1 MFSAPIGLATN
12 SLFLLSW
19 RVVPRMLPNAWSL
32 QRRLGA
38 MILISFFCWFSV
50 ATGVLYFTQSL
61 HSLFQVEL
69 VGVLAAL
76 LKLTLGIAATWKP
89 PPAPSSSS
97 LDKVTKRVLLFRG
110 IFAFLAIFV
119 AVLLSQVNDFVAGV
133 AAVFPAVFSTTM
145 IAVWISAG
153 EAVQGGAVGPMML
166 GTCCGSAYTIICGFL
181 IPEWGVILGVLSA
194 WFLAVAFV
202 SIPAFFWVRWRLGKA
217 NENYQMATGGNWE
230 EKELEDWQSY
240 SDE

>member
-1 MFSAPIGLATN
+1 MWLQNVWETALFSGTFAGLLAVLITLAIESFGGLYGGIIGSLPGTIVPASIGIWDQCNGSAERFRISMFSAPIGLATN

-119 AVLLSQVNDFVAGV
+119 AVLLSDRKSVV
-133 AAVFPAVFSTTM
+133 
-145 IAVWISAG
+145 
-153 EAVQGGAVGPMML
+153 
-166 GTCCGSAYTIICGFL
+166 
-181 IPEWGVILGVLSA
+181 
-194 WFLAVAFV
+194 
-202 SIPAFFWVRWRLGKA
+202 
-217 NENYQMATGGNWE
+217 
-230 EKELEDWQSY
+230 
-240 SDE
+240 